1 MKKIKIDLV
10 SDTVTLSPPKEMR
23 KEMVSAEV
31 GDDVYHED
39 PDVNKLQEIADRRK
53 ENNYVD

>member
-39 PDVNKLQEIADRRK
+39 PDVNKL
-53 ENNYVD
+53 